1 MMQMFYLTDS
11 MSVNL
16 WAEFSRFKNKSSIRA
31 SKPLLISTSR
41 TIIGKGDPPPGTKRS
56 KELNMVGI
64 RNMKSH
70 VFFYLCN
77 QIILHCVKDILEAKL
92 NRFLL
97 KSNVNLFH
105 LSKVLY
111 SVKKNPEFFNDW
123 CSITAAKWQKMLI
136 TISGTEKTFHNS
148 WFVDNQLSIITLFCR
163 KLLCFIVNR
172 EI

>member
-16 WAEFSRFKNKSSIRA
+16 WAEFSRFKNKSFIRA
-31 SKPLLISTSR
+31 NKPLLISTSR

-97 KSNVNLFH
+97 KSNVNVFH

-111 SVKKNPEFFNDW
+111 SVKKNLNFSTIDVQLQLQNDKK
-123 CSITAAKWQKMLI
+123 C
-136 TISGTEKTFHNS
+136 
-148 WFVDNQLSIITLFCR
+148 
-163 KLLCFIVNR
+163 
-172 EI
+172 

>member
-1 MMQMFYLTDS
+1 
-11 MSVNL
+11 
-16 WAEFSRFKNKSSIRA
+16 
-31 SKPLLISTSR
+31 
-41 TIIGKGDPPPGTKRS
+41 
-56 KELNMVGI
+56 MVGI

-111 SVKKNPEFFNDW
+111 SVKKKTLNFSTIDVQLQLQNDKK
-123 CSITAAKWQKMLI
+123 C
-136 TISGTEKTFHNS
+136 
-148 WFVDNQLSIITLFCR
+148 
-163 KLLCFIVNR
+163 
-172 EI
+172 

>member
-92 NRFLL
+92 NKFLL

-111 SVKKNPEFFNDW
+111 SVKKKKPWIFQRLMFNYSCKMTKNVNYDQRYRKNISQRMVCRQPVIHYYFF
-123 CSITAAKWQKMLI
+123 L
-136 TISGTEKTFHNS
+136 
-148 WFVDNQLSIITLFCR
+148 
-163 KLLCFIVNR
+163 
-172 EI
+172 